1 MRVLVDPQIF
11 SHQTQGGISR
21 YVAEL
26 INGFRRSERI
36 NVFCPLMFSNNTYA
50 IKINRYLQIL
60 NLFNNYLPL
69 NSRIWNRIL
78 NNIYLRYFRVEVF
91 IPSFYDIY
99 FMRHLKKVKLVIT
112 IHDMIHEK
120 FPDFIAY
127 SEKIVANKKAL
138 IYRADLIIAVSFN
151 TKKDILDVYPDIDHD
166 KIKVIYSGNSLS
178 KQLKFQNTP
187 GDNLLNEY
195 FLFVGLRKS
204 YKNYDW
210 MINALAPILKRYR
223 MRLLCIGG
231 GIFSSDEV
239 DNLNKL
245 DLNGLVTQKNVDD
258 SGLIGFYQNALALIM
273 PSQYE
278 GFGFPIVEA
287 MSNKCPVILNKNSC
301 FPEIAGIAGCFYE
314 ADNIDQF
321 QYAVESVLTDRSYRA
336 NLVKLGLE
344 NAKKFTW
351 ENCVN
356 ETSKAILSL
365 KKG

>member
-127 SEKIVANKKAL
+127 SEK
-138 IYRADLIIAVSFN
+138 
-151 TKKDILDVYPDIDHD
+151 
-166 KIKVIYSGNSLS
+166 
-178 KQLKFQNTP
+178 
-187 GDNLLNEY
+187 
-195 FLFVGLRKS
+195 
-204 YKNYDW
+204 
-210 MINALAPILKRYR
+210 
-223 MRLLCIGG
+223 
-231 GIFSSDEV
+231 
-239 DNLNKL
+239 
-245 DLNGLVTQKNVDD
+245 
-258 SGLIGFYQNALALIM
+258 
-273 PSQYE
+273 
-278 GFGFPIVEA
+278 
-287 MSNKCPVILNKNSC
+287 
-301 FPEIAGIAGCFYE
+301 
-314 ADNIDQF
+314 
-321 QYAVESVLTDRSYRA
+321 
-336 NLVKLGLE
+336 
-344 NAKKFTW
+344 
-351 ENCVN
+351 
-356 ETSKAILSL
+356 
-365 KKG
+365 